1 VNVARSGS
9 ALLASLKASLT
20 FWVGEIL
27 MTTMDS
33 LWTKQTTAEQPL
45 EMSESQV
52 SQFEMEAEKVPLS
65 CCQIFAV
72 IFNNTIVE
80 YAGSSF
86 VSIMK
91 ASKKGHKRVLVK
103 KTR

>member
-1 VNVARSGS
+1 
-9 ALLASLKASLT
+9 
-20 FWVGEIL
+20 
-27 MTTMDS
+27 
-33 LWTKQTTAEQPL
+33 
-45 EMSESQV
+45 MSESQV
-52 SQFEMEAEKVPLS
+52 SQFEMEAEKISLS

-91 ASKKGHKRVLVK
+91 ASKKGHEGVLVN